1 VYPCGTAIPT
11 ASNIN
16 FVAGSTVAN
25 LVVAKIGAGGA
36 VCIFNNQGT
45 HLVADVNGYFPGSTS
60 YHSLDPARLLDTRP
74 GMATIDTQ
82 SVGAGLLPSGTVTE
96 LTVAGRGGVPANAGT
111 VLLNVTVTGPTVAG
125 FITVYP
131 CGIAT
136 PLASNLN
143 YGIGTTVAIAAVV
156 QVGSNGKVCLFNS
169 GATHLVADVNG
180 YLAA

>member
-1 VYPCGTAIPT
+1 M
-11 ASNIN
+11 
-16 FVAGSTVAN
+16 AGSTVAN

-156 QVGSNGKVCLFNS
+156 QVGRTARYVCSTPARLTS
-169 GATHLVADVNG
+169 SPT
-180 YLAA
+180 